1 MLPGILDDGRLDI
14 RELSIL
20 SLVPLNLNLYVLQYG
35 QVETLCRSRKLSSI
49 HVVVAAVAGRK
60 QQGSGEGER
69 VKNEVTNRSRQAF
82 FTPYISV
89 R

>member
-1 MLPGILDDGRLDI
+1 MLPDTWEDGWFDMH

-49 HVVVAAVAGRK
+49 HVVVSAVAGRK
-60 QQGSGEGER
+60 QQGNGEGGKE
-69 VKNEVTNRSRQAF
+69 
-82 FTPYISV
+82 
-89 R
+89 

>member
-14 RELSIL
+14 HRELSIL

-35 QVETLCRSRKLSSI
+35 QEETLRRSRKLSSI

-60 QQGSGEGER
+60 QQGNGEGGKE
-69 VKNEVTNRSRQAF
+69 
-82 FTPYISV
+82 
-89 R
+89 